1 LATAARIRYML
12 LFAIFTLGSYFFIQN
27 YVTHE
32 YDFLTPV
39 DKAFP
44 FMPEFVWIY
53 HSLMPVMVVTMTLLV
68 KSRRNFFTV
77 FWAGLL
83 ATLAINALYILL
95 PSFYPR
101 PDFIPETLSEHI
113 LYSTYQVDNS
123 SNTFPSGHVAYAWL
137 MFYGAITSPKVKE
150 LPVLGRLYLL
160 WAIGITLSTLAIKA
174 HYIIDVIG
182 GFAVASFCFYVTK
195 SFIEKRNCY
204 REACQQKA

>member
-1 LATAARIRYML
+1 LATAVRIRYMV
-12 LFAIFTLGSYFFIQN
+12 LFGIFTLGSYFFIQD

-32 YDFLTPV
+32 YDFLTPI

-44 FMPEFVWIY
+44 FMPDFVWLY
-53 HSLMPVMVVTMTLLV
+53 HSLMPAMVVTMILLV

-83 ATLAINALYILL
+83 ATLLINLFYILL

-101 PDFIPETLSEHI
+101 PDFIPATLSEHL
-113 LYSTYQVDNS
+113 LYETYQVDNS

-137 MFYGAITSPKVKE
+137 MFYGVIYSMKAKE
-150 LPVLGRLYLL
+150 FPVLGRLYLL

-182 GFAVASFCFYVTK
+182 GFAVGAFCYYIVK
-195 SFIEKRNCY
+195 SIIEKRNYYKERCKI
-204 REACQQKA
+204 EK

>member
-1 LATAARIRYML
+1 MF
-12 LFAIFTLGSYFFIQN
+12 LFAIFTLGSYFFIQD
-27 YVTHE
+27 YVAHE
-32 YDFLTPV
+32 YDFLTPL

-44 FMPEFVWIY
+44 FMPDFIWLY
-53 HSLMPVMVVTMTLLV
+53 HSLMPVIAATMVLLV

-83 ATLAINALYILL
+83 ATVLINVFYILL

-137 MFYGAITSPKVKE
+137 MFYGAIHSPKIKS
-150 LPVLGRLYLL
+150 LPALGRLYLL

-174 HYIIDVIG
+174 HYVIDVIG
-182 GFAVASFCFYVTK
+182 GFAVASFCFYVVK
-195 SFIEKRNCY
+195 SIIEKRNYYKEKCKT
-204 REACQQKA
+204 ET